1 CPFVAGAAV
10 TGDDQRDEAHD
21 HRDGQQ
27 QCDRHAE
34 EQARDDDGRRS
45 EDRRER
51 GAEGGTEQAGAA
63 GPAPVAV
70 GVECRLVAHCSK
82 PPRLNWWP
90 APVATGA
97 SEPVRAELP
106 VPELPDAAAPGLP
119 ESLPCGPPLPTAAL
133 PSPDGVPF

>member
-1 CPFVAGAAV
+1 AAPELESHQCPFVAGAAV
-10 TGDDQRDEAHD
+10 TGDDQGDEADD

-34 EQARDDDGRRS
+34 EQARDDDDGCGG
-45 EDRRER
+45 DPCDR
-51 GAEGGTEQAGAA
+51 GAEGGSEQAGAA
-63 GPAPVAV
+63 GSAPVAV

-97 SEPVRAELP
+97 SEPVLADP
-106 VPELPDAAAPGLP
+106 PAPEPP
-119 ESLPCGPPLPTAAL
+119 EPLEA
-133 PSPDGVPF
+133 V